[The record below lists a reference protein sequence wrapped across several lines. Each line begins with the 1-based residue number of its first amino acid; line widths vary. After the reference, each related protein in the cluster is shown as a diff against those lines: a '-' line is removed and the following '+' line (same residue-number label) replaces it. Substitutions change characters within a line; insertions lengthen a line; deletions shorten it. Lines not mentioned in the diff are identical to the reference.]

1 MHLIQGYKIMQKKQS
16 TREEILD
23 AIFMLV
29 YINGYNGTSMSMI
42 LKECGIPKGSL
53 YHYFK
58 SKKEMVLAVI
68 KERLAPR
75 MDEFYSFS
83 NNENKHSIDILI
95 DTIIKISQK
104 EQLIKYGCPLNRLNQ
119 EMSSIDKDFESAI
132 TQIYN
137 RIKEKIILLLHKSH
151 IKKNINI
158 EELSE
163 FIIASVWG
171 ALSLSPIQS
180 SKERYLGT
188 VFHLTDY
195 LKSLKK

>member
-1 MHLIQGYKIMQKKQS
+1 MKKKQS

-29 YINGYNGTSMSMI
+29 YTNGYNGTSMSMI
-42 LKECGIPKGSL
+42 LKECNIPKGSL

-83 NNENKHSIDILI
+83 NDENKHSIDILI
-95 DTIIKISQK
+95 DTIIKISQN
-104 EQLIKYGCPLNRLNQ
+104 EQLVKYGCPLNRLNQ
-119 EMSSIDKDFESAI
+119 EMSFMDKDFDVAI
-132 TQIYN
+132 SQIYN
-137 RIKEKIILLLHKSH
+137 HVKEKIVFLLHKSNLN
-151 IKKNINI
+151 KDINI

-163 FIIASVWG
+163 FVIASVWG
-171 ALSLSPIQS
+171 ALSLSPTQS
-180 SKERYLGT
+180 SKERYLNT
-188 VFHLTDY
+188 VSFLISY
-195 LKSLKK
+195 LHSIKK

>member
-1 MHLIQGYKIMQKKQS
+1 MQKKQS

-75 MDEFYSFS
+75 MDDFYSFS
-83 NNENKHSIDILI
+83 NTQNKHSIDILI

-137 RIKEKIILLLHKSH
+137 HIKEKIILLLHKSN
-151 IKKNINI
+151 IKKEINI

-163 FIIASVWG
+163 FVIASIWG
-171 ALSLSPIQS
+171 ALSLSPTQS
-180 SKERYLGT
+180 SKDRYLNT
-188 VFHLTDY
+188 VFYLTNY
-195 LKSLKK
+195 LKSLKN